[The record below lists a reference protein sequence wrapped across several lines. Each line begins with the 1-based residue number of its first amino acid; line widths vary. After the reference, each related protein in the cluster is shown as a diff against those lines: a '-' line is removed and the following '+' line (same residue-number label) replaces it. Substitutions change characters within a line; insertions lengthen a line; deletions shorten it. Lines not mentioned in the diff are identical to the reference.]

1 MKAIAAVALG
11 IFLFI
16 SPAFAQL
23 QQGTV
28 VGSLAAPDGSPV
40 ARAEVTLF
48 DQLGNP
54 VTTVQ
59 ANDGQFRIANVAV
72 GSYSLKAVAPPFE
85 AVVPCL
91 PVVEPGP
98 VAPHEKLPAAI
109 AEQVNVTAEASQPAT
124 TTTRT
129 TL

>member
-28 VGSLAAPDGSPV
+28 VGSLAAPDGSPI

-59 ANDGQFRIANVAV
+59 ATDGQFRIANVAV

-85 AVVPCL
+85 AVVPSL
-91 PVVEPGP
+91 TVVDARPVSLQL
-98 VAPHEKLPAAI
+98 KLSAAI
-109 AEQVNVTAEASQPAT
+109 AEQVNVTAE
-124 TTTRT
+124 
-129 TL
+129 